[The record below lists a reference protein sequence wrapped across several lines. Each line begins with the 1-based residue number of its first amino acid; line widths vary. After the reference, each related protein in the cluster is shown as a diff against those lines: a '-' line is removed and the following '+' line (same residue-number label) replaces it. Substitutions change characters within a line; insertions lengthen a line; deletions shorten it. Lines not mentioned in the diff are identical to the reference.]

1 MEANETLPLNGLVA
15 NPTLGIEMQVL
26 ANIVSA
32 IAYGAVIILFCCCFW
47 QLQATKQSH
56 SRKMRPFL
64 YLYITFMFAMGTMA
78 FIQETIYTTRV
89 LKDDIFPKGPD
100 LLDYLTSLGEP
111 VPLIFAIWGA
121 DGFMVSFK

>member
-1 MEANETLPLNGLVA
+1 
-15 NPTLGIEMQVL
+15 
-26 ANIVSA
+26 
-32 IAYGAVIILFCCCFW
+32 
-47 QLQATKQSH
+47 
-56 SRKMRPFL
+56 
-64 YLYITFMFAMGTMA
+64 MFAMGTMA

>member
-1 MEANETLPLNGLVA
+1 MEANQTLPLNDLVA

-26 ANIVSA
+26 ANIISA

-47 QLQATKQSH
+47 QLQDTKQSH

-64 YLYITFMFAMGTMA
+64 YLYIIFMFAMGTMA

-89 LKDDIFPKGPD
+89 LKDDIFPRSPD

-111 VPLIFAIWGA
+111 VPLIFTIWGA

>member
-1 MEANETLPLNGLVA
+1 MEATEAVSSNGLFS

-26 ANIVSA
+26 ANIISA

-47 QLQATKQSH
+47 QLQDTKQPH

-78 FIQETIYTTRV
+78 FIQETIYTTKV
-89 LKDDIFPKGPD
+89 LKDDIFPKSPD

-111 VPLIFAIWGA
+111 VPLIFTIWGA
-121 DGFMVSFK
+121 DGFMACF